1 MLFPKSRMRFTTSYL
16 GKTEPDGWIVLDLT
30 GAELDGVG
38 KLYLSMEEIQSLKLR
53 GDVTSDRLKQ
63 ARSLLGGLA
72 TDDDAEE

>member
-38 KLYLSMEEIQSLKLR
+38 KLYLSMEEIQGLKQR

-63 ARSLLGGLA
+63 ARSLLGGFGA
-72 TDDDAEE
+72 DEEVEE